1 MYLVVISGPE
11 RGKSI
16 ELPNAGSL
24 TLGRGT
30 DHPHSLSDPRISR
43 KQCTLEIQGD
53 DIFLSDCESRGGT
66 FINGQPIQKERLK
79 LHDVI
84 LIGDS
89 ELRLQSTPDSNDGTT
104 LGAIPKQAA
113 PPISNDLTSL
123 VGTSI
128 HNYRLERV
136 LAKGRNGWVFYAKH
150 TKHDRDLAV
159 KVLYPTFTQVEEEMQ
174 RFTRAMKTMF
184 PLDHPNI
191 VRLYNAG
198 VQKPYCW
205 LAMEYVNGEA
215 LTEIIRRIGTA
226 GMLPWDYAFRV
237 AVQVARALEAAEEK
251 QIIHRNVSPS
261 SILVRKADQVVKLG
275 DLMLAKAMEGVNAAN
290 ITRPGE
296 LIGEVAYMSPE
307 RTVGPDGVDIRSD
320 IYGLGA
326 TLYAVLTGRPPFE
339 DASLP
344 SLIQKI
350 RQADPVKPKKY
361 QLSINDMF
369 EGIVLK
375 CLAKRPEDRFQSF
388 TKLLQELNRVSK
400 FSGITV

>member
-1 MYLVVISGPE
+1 MFLVVIAGPD
-11 RGKSI
+11 RGKSF
-16 ELPNAGSL
+16 ELPNAGTL

-30 DHPHSLSDPRISR
+30 DQPYSLSDPRVSR
-43 KQCTLEIQGD
+43 KQCTLDIQRD
-53 DIFLSDCESRGGT
+53 NISVTDCESRGGT
-66 FINGQPIQKERLK
+66 FINGQQVQSQDLK
-79 LHDVI
+79 LNDV
-84 LIGDS
+84 LRIGDS
-89 ELRLQSTPDSNDGTT
+89 ELRLQNVTGANDDTT
-104 LGAIPKQAA
+104 LGGSPK
-113 PPISNDLTSL
+113 PTPSPLSNDLSGL
-123 VGTSI
+123 IGKEI

-136 LAKGRNGWVFYAKH
+136 LAQGRNGWVFYAKH
-150 TKHDRDLAV
+150 TKHARDLAV
-159 KVLYPTFTQVEEEMQ
+159 KVLYPSFTQVEEEMQ

-184 PLDHPNI
+184 SLEHPNI

-198 VQKPYCW
+198 VHKPYCW

-237 AVQVARALEAAEEK
+237 AVQVARALEAAET
-251 QIIHRNVSPS
+251 QHIMHRNVSPS
-261 SILVRKADQVVKLG
+261 SILVRKEDQVVKLG

-290 ITRPGE
+290 ITKPGE

-344 SLIQKI
+344 GLIQKI
-350 RQADPVKPKKY
+350 RQTEPVKPKKY
-361 QLSINDMF
+361 QLSINEMF

-375 CLAKRPEDRFQSF
+375 CLEKRPEDRYQSF
-388 TKLLQELNRVSK
+388 SKLLQELNRVSK
-400 FSGITV
+400 FTGVVV